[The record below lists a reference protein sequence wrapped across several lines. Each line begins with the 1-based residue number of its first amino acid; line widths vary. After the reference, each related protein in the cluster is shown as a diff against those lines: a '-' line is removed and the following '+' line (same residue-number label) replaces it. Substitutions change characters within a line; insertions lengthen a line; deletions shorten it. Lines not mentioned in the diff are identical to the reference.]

1 MVIEKTILPLMLL
14 ALLNILGCGGPDKR
28 AEVSG
33 TVRLNGQPLA
43 SGSIAFVPTVG
54 NTGPS
59 SGGVI
64 TDGRYSVPRTKGV
77 AIGKNRVS
85 ILSTVKT
92 GRKIDIGRSDLQDEW
107 LQVVPAK
114 YNEQSEIVC
123 DIKPGSNQQDF
134 DLKGEPPRP

>member
-1 MVIEKTILPLMLL
+1 MRTTILLLVLLPLLT
-14 ALLNILGCGGPDKR
+14 AFGCGGPDNR

-33 TVRLNGQPLA
+33 TVRLNGQPVA
-43 SGSIAFVPTVG
+43 SGSISFVPTDG

-64 TDGRYSVPRTKGV
+64 ADGKYSVPQAKGV
-77 AIGKNRVS
+77 AVGKNRVS

-92 GRKIDIGRSDLQDEW
+92 GRKINIGRDGLEDEW

-114 YNEQSEIVC
+114 YNDQSELVR
-123 DIKPGSNQQDF
+123 DVKSGSNQLDF
-134 DLKGEPPRP
+134 DLKGSPPGK